1 QYNREN
7 GITPTQIALNIR
19 RTMSQEPAYS
29 EAPDVIS
36 MVAED
41 PVARAMTPQQ
51 LEKAIATARKRMEE
65 AATKLDFITAA
76 RFRDEMYGLEKLRK

>member
-1 QYNREN
+1 MN
-7 GITPTQIALNIR
+7 
-19 RTMSQEPAYS
+19 QEPGYD
-29 EAPDVIS
+29 EIPDVVT

-51 LEKAIATARKRMEE
+51 LEQAIDTARKRMEE
-65 AATKLDFITAA
+65 AATKLDYITAA